1 MWRTIL
7 IYSVLILCLLILF
20 RISRATYLLGGNSWD
35 LTLAGIALLFLL
47 LGIFLSKNRKN
58 KTTTNQP
65 DTQKIEQLGLSP
77 REYEVLIQV
86 CKGQSNQEIAT
97 TLFISEST
105 VKTHVS
111 NLLVK
116 LDVRRRTQLM
126 TKARN
131 LNLLPPAS

>member
-35 LTLAGIALLFLL
+35 LTLAGIALVFLL
-47 LGIFLSKNRKN
+47 LGIFLSRGRKS
-58 KTTTNQP
+58 KTETTEP
-65 DTQKIEQLGLSP
+65 DSRKIEQLGLST
-77 REYEVLIQV
+77 REYEVLLQV

-131 LNLLPPAS
+131 LNLIPG

>member
-47 LGIFLSKNRKN
+47 LGIFLSRGRKS
-58 KTTTNQP
+58 KTVNTEP
-65 DTQKIEQLGLSP
+65 DTRKIEQLGLST
-77 REYEVLIQV
+77 REYEVLLQV

-131 LNLLPPAS
+131 LNLIPG

>member
-35 LTLAGIALLFLL
+35 LTLAGIALVFLL
-47 LGIFLSKNRKN
+47 LGIFLSRGHKK
-58 KTTTNQP
+58 KKDTTQP
-65 DTQKIEQLGLSP
+65 DTLKIEQLGLSS
-77 REYEVLIQV
+77 REYEVLLQV
-86 CKGQSNQEIAT
+86 CKGQSNQEIAA

-111 NLLVK
+111 NLLLK

-131 LNLLPPAS
+131 LNLIPG